1 LQENDCNN
9 LKSELA
15 ESVKRNY
22 TDALLLS
29 GGLDSSILANIVNP
43 RYSWTIAFGNDAMD
57 LSFARTVAAKY
68 SKKHTEVI
76 LTDVELLN
84 IIKEIIKLFKTFDP
98 IEIRNSSVM
107 YAGLSKAREEGI
119 STIMTGDGGDELFAG
134 YNYLKRYF
142 FNIQMLKAE
151 LQRLWDTMHFS
162 SRIIGRNLG
171 MNVKTP
177 FLDNKFI
184 CYAKSI
190 DIVKL
195 IGEHL
200 NDWWG
205 KFILR
210 KCYEQEL
217 GNEIVWRPKQAQ
229 EQGAGVINI
238 RDLLIKNL
246 DDGSY
251 KQNTTKALSEGVII
265 KDKEQLY
272 YYSIFR
278 MYFSP
283 PKEEECL
290 SVRCPKCNCCFKWR
304 GSFCRTCG
312 SFPVEPR
319 EV

>member
-1 LQENDCNN
+1 MQENDCNN

-22 TDALLLS
+22 ADALLLS

-43 RYSWTIAFGNDAMD
+43 RYSWTIAFGKDAMD
-57 LSFARTVAAKY
+57 LSFARTVATKY
-68 SKKHTEVI
+68 CKKHTEVI

-98 IEIRNSSVM
+98 IEIR
-107 YAGLSKAREEGI
+107 EGI

-151 LQRLWDTMHFS
+151 VQRLWDTMHFS

-177 FLDNKFI
+177 FLDNRFI

-200 NDWWG
+200 NDSWG

-217 GNEIVWRPKQAQ
+217 GNEIVWRPKLAQ

-290 SVRCPKCNCCFKWR
+290 SVRCPKCNCCFKWKGR
-304 GSFCRTCG
+304 FCRTCG